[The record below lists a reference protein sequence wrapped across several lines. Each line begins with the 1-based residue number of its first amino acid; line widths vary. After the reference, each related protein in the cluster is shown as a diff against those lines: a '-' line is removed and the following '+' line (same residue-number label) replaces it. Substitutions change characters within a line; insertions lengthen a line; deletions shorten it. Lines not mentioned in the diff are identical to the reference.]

1 MAPQKRMMLKADV
14 NRIYDEE
21 VYSEQKIREEK
32 FFVRPSRRRKMKKG
46 KLFSVGMGLDL
57 PFCIIILVLLTIGM
71 IMMFSASYAYAYYNQ
86 GDSYYYLVRQLI
98 FAVIG
103 VGIMFVLSFFNYNK
117 LHKVAPVVL
126 AISYLC
132 LLVVLVLPGSE
143 GVKRWIPLGIF
154 NIQPSEIAKFAIIL
168 FFSHW
173 CSKYYNKMQF
183 ARYSVLPGIIVFG
196 STALLL
202 FLEPHYSGITN
213 KMLAKSVKKVM
224 LAVPDAKKY
233 FDKNVDFVITGN
245 PVRQEI
251 LTAKKEE
258 SRKELGLDNRPVV
271 LSFGGS
277 LGARK
282 INEAVADLVARSGI
296 DGRYQH
302 IHAYGSYG
310 DWFPQLVEEK
320 GTDIADCPNLDI
332 RPYIDNMPTC
342 MAAADLVISRA
353 GAITLS
359 EIQAMG
365 KPAILIPSP
374 NVAENHQYHNAMAL
388 VNAGAADIIEEKD
401 LTGAAL
407 MRKTDKMLLN
417 PEKLEKYSENSRKM
431 AITDANE
438 RIYSVVKKVLGLV

>member
-1 MAPQKRMMLKADV
+1 LQ
-14 NRIYDEE
+14 NF
-21 VYSEQKIREEK
+21 Q
-32 FFVRPSRRRKMKKG
+32 KKG
-46 KLFSVGMGLDL
+46 KKIMKVLLAGGGTAGHINPALAIAGYIKNKRNDAEFLFIGNRGGMEQRLVPQAGFEIKSITISGFKRSFSPKSMLENVKTVSRTFTSSREAKKIIAEFKPDICIGTGGYVSG
-57 PFCIIILVLLTIGM
+57 PVIRTAAKMGIPCIIHEQN
-71 IMMFSASYAYAYYNQ
+71 AY
-86 GDSYYYLVRQLI
+86 
-98 FAVIG
+98 
-103 VGIMFVLSFFNYNK
+103 
-117 LHKVAPVVL
+117 P
-126 AISYLC
+126 
-132 LLVVLVLPGSE
+132 
-143 GVKRWIPLGIF
+143 
-154 NIQPSEIAKFAIIL
+154 
-168 FFSHW
+168 
-173 CSKYYNKMQF
+173 
-183 ARYSVLPGIIVFG
+183 
-196 STALLL
+196 
-202 FLEPHYSGITN
+202 GITN

-251 LTAKKEE
+251 LTAKKQEA
-258 SRKELGLDNRPVV
+258 RKELGLDNRPVV

-320 GTDIADCPNLDI
+320 GTDIADCSNLDI

-342 MAAADLVISRA
+342 MAAADLVICRA

>member
-1 MAPQKRMMLKADV
+1 MQ
-14 NRIYDEE
+14 NF
-21 VYSEQKIREEK
+21 Q
-32 FFVRPSRRRKMKKG
+32 KKG
-46 KLFSVGMGLDL
+46 KKIMKVLLAGGGTAGHINPALAIAGYIKNKRNDAEFLFIGNRGGMEQRLVPQAGFEIKSIKISGFKRSFSPKSMLENVKTVSRTFTSSREAKKIIAEFKPDICIGTGGYVSG
-57 PFCIIILVLLTIGM
+57 PVIRTAAKMGIPCIIHEQN
-71 IMMFSASYAYAYYNQ
+71 AY
-86 GDSYYYLVRQLI
+86 
-98 FAVIG
+98 
-103 VGIMFVLSFFNYNK
+103 
-117 LHKVAPVVL
+117 P
-126 AISYLC
+126 
-132 LLVVLVLPGSE
+132 
-143 GVKRWIPLGIF
+143 
-154 NIQPSEIAKFAIIL
+154 
-168 FFSHW
+168 
-173 CSKYYNKMQF
+173 
-183 ARYSVLPGIIVFG
+183 
-196 STALLL
+196 
-202 FLEPHYSGITN
+202 GITN

-224 LAVPDAKKY
+224 LAIPDAKKY

-320 GTDIADCPNLDI
+320 GTDIADCSNLDI

-342 MAAADLVISRA
+342 MAAADLVICRA